1 MCTSGW
7 VDFLEPAKL
16 GNSRAIIPVRHRMC
30 SLQCVRRQHRDSF
43 GGELTDLFESTDFH
57 IGPNGEMIGS
67 RPIVPGELDEYLIEA
82 VQEAAEAAGI
92 SIAHLLQQ
100 HQAQQQTLAQQQG
113 DGQGIVTD
121 EAQSTWHQPMGG
133 VLPHMPGAIPGV
145 PGSISIQALNQ
156 MSLEND
162 NQQQTSAT
170 GSGASSMLRQTTA
183 RLRRSLSRPTTPIE
197 IQVDAQGQLRRV
209 VYRQQRSTSHRR
221 RLLETFRSLSQVGQT
236 NGLGGTG
243 VGGGL
248 GGLGVLAAAGL
259 GNHTA
264 NNAFGTAGA
273 NGGGHGGGGDGNN
286 NGGGDATRGGNSNRA
301 AGEVMNVTTFAV
313 ELERF

>member
-16 GNSRAIIPVRHRMC
+16 GNSRIVIPVRHRMC

-82 VQEAAEAAGI
+82 VQEAAGAAGI
-92 SIAHLLQQ
+92 SITHLLEQ
-100 HQAQQQTLAQQQG
+100 HQAQQQALAQAQQQSE
-113 DGQGIVTD
+113 GQVVISQ
-121 EAQSTWHQPMGG
+121 EAQGTQDQPIDGM
-133 VLPHMPGAIPGV
+133 LPPIPGAISGV
-145 PGSISIQALNQ
+145 HGSISIQALNQ
-156 MSLEND
+156 MSLDND
-162 NQQQTSAT
+162 NQHQQAQT

-183 RLRRSLSRPTTPIE
+183 RFRRSLSRSTTPIE

-221 RLLETFRSLSQVGQT
+221 RLLETFRSLSQVGQA

-248 GGLGVLAAAGL
+248 GGFDVLAAAGL
-259 GNHTA
+259 GNHTT
-264 NNAFGTAGA
+264 NNAFGPAA
-273 NGGGHGGGGDGNN
+273 ANNGGGGGGDA
-286 NGGGDATRGGNSNRA
+286 GGATRGGNSNRA
-301 AGEVMNVTTFAV
+301 AGEVMNVTTFAA
-313 ELERF
+313 ELEQF

>member
-1 MCTSGW
+1 M
-7 VDFLEPAKL
+7 
-16 GNSRAIIPVRHRMC
+16 IIPVRHRMC

-43 GGELTDLFESTDFH
+43 GGEMTYLFESTDFH

-92 SIAHLLQQ
+92 SIAHLLEQ
-100 HQAQQQTLAQQQG
+100 HQAQQQALAQAQQQNE
-113 DGQGIVTD
+113 GQVVASEESLGTQD
-121 EAQSTWHQPMGG
+121 QPIEGL
-133 VLPHMPGAIPGV
+133 LPPMPGAIPGV
-145 PGSISIQALNQ
+145 HGSISIQALNQ
-156 MSLEND
+156 MSPDND
-162 NQQQTSAT
+162 SQHQQAPT
-170 GSGASSMLRQTTA
+170 GLGASSMLCQTTA
-183 RLRRSLSRPTTPIE
+183 RLRRSLSRSTSPIE

-221 RLLETFRSLSQVGQT
+221 RLLETFRSLSQVGQS

-248 GGLGVLAAAGL
+248 GGLGGLAAAGL

-264 NNAFGTAGA
+264 NNAFGPAAA
-273 NGGGHGGGGDGNN
+273 NGGGGGNNGGGGGGDA
-286 NGGGDATRGGNSNRA
+286 GGATRGGNSNRA
-301 AGEVMNVTTFAV
+301 TGEVMNVTTFAV

>member
-1 MCTSGW
+1 M
-7 VDFLEPAKL
+7 
-16 GNSRAIIPVRHRMC
+16 
-30 SLQCVRRQHRDSF
+30 
-43 GGELTDLFESTDFH
+43 
-57 IGPNGEMIGS
+57 
-67 RPIVPGELDEYLIEA
+67 PGELDEYLIEA

-92 SIAHLLQQ
+92 SIIHLLQQ
-100 HQAQQQTLAQQQG
+100 HQAQQQTLVQAQQQ
-113 DGQGIVTD
+113 DEGQGVVMEET
-121 EAQSTWHQPMGG
+121 QSTQDQPIGG
-133 VLPHMPGAIPGV
+133 VLPPMPGAIPGV
-145 PGSISIQALNQ
+145 SGSISIQALNQ
-156 MSLEND
+156 MSLENG
-162 NQQQTSAT
+162 NHQQTAAI
-170 GSGASSMLRQTTA
+170 GSSASSMLRQTTA

-221 RLLETFRSLSQVGQT
+221 RLLDTFRSLSQVGQS
-236 NGLGGTG
+236 NGLGGNG

-273 NGGGHGGGGDGNN
+273 NGGGNGGGGGGDGNN